1 MAKQPMMNDTEL
13 DDAGNALINWM
24 KSQDISPANGTA
36 IFIKIMA
43 TQLVAKTTNNEFE
56 LYAAIQNI
64 NKLLTIEVAAELRK
78 LKNV

>member
-1 MAKQPMMNDTEL
+1 MAKQSMMNEAEL

-36 IFIKIMA
+36 IFVKLMA
-43 TQLVAKTTNNEFE
+43 TQLVAKTTNLDRLQF
-56 LYAAIQNI
+56 AVFNI
-64 NKLLTIEVAAELRK
+64 KKLLLIEIASELRK

>member
-64 NKLLTIEVAAELRK
+64 NKL
-78 LKNV
+78 N

>member
-1 MAKQPMMNDTEL
+1 MAKQPMMNDTEI

-43 TQLVAKTTNNEFE
+43 TQLVAKTTDNEFK

-64 NKLLTIEVAAELRK
+64 NKLLTIEVAAELRR

>member
-43 TQLVAKTTNNEFE
+43 TQLVAKTTNNEFK

>member
-1 MAKQPMMNDTEL
+1 MAKQPMMNKAEL

-43 TQLVAKTTNNEFE
+43 TQLVAKTTNNEFK

-64 NKLLTIEVAAELRK
+64 NKLLTIEVAAELRR

>member
-1 MAKQPMMNDTEL
+1 MTKQPMMNEAEL

-36 IFIKIMA
+36 IFVKLMA
-43 TQLVAKTTNNEFE
+43 TQLVAKTTDLDRLQLAVF
-56 LYAAIQNI
+56 NI
-64 NKLLTIEVAAELRK
+64 NELLLIEIASELRR

>member
-1 MAKQPMMNDTEL
+1 MAKQPMMNKAEL

-36 IFIKIMA
+36 IFVKLIA
-43 TQLVAKTTNNEFE
+43 TQLVAKTTNLDRLQF
-56 LYAAIQNI
+56 AVFNI
-64 NKLLTIEVAAELRK
+64 NELLLIEIASELRR